1 MMDGMTRRAKEMI
14 LIPAARSIGKIL
26 SPNGVTL
33 ISLLLGLAACPFIL
47 IRRPGWAL
55 LFWALNRITDGL
67 DGTVARISGRQS
79 DFGAYLDI
87 MVDFVIYAALPLCL
101 TLAYPS
107 ALLWPVLAVMLGLFY
122 INGASW
128 MYLSALLE
136 KNRAGAAASGEMTS
150 VTMPTSLVEGTE
162 TIILY
167 TLFLI
172 FPDSLVLLFSL
183 MSLLLVPGILYRL
196 FWARKHLN

>member
-1 MMDGMTRRAKEMI
+1 MMDGMTRRAKEAI
-14 LIPAARSIGKIL
+14 LIPVARGMGKVMT
-26 SPNGVTL
+26 PNGVTL
-33 ISLLLGLAACPFIL
+33 LSLLLGLAACPFVL
-47 IRRPGWAL
+47 VRKPGWAL

-87 MVDFVIYAALPLCL
+87 MVDFLIYAALPLCL
-101 TLAYPS
+101 TLAYPT
-107 ALLWPVLAVMLGLFY
+107 ALLWPALGLMLGLFY

-136 KNRAGAAASGEMTS
+136 KNRAGASSSGEMTS
-150 VTMPTSLVEGTE
+150 VTMPSSLIEGTE

-172 FPDSLVLLFSL
+172 FPDSLALLFSL
-183 MSLLLVPGILYRL
+183 MSLLLVPGIVYRL